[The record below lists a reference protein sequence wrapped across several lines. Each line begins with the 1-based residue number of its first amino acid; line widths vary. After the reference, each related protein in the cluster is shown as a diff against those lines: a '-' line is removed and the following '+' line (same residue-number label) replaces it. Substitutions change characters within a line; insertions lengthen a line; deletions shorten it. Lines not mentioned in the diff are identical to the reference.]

1 MVEVTMPN
9 EEPGAR
15 SEGELGKILEDLTNG
30 VELNQLTQG
39 LMGKDP
45 RRGAEVRNAYWKSIE
60 PFSGVVNRIVT
71 KEQHSHALGQRQNT
85 LGATK
90 DLEDLCERIQ
100 QAAQG
105 IGSNMAL
112 YLSYSDMMARKE
124 AEFQAFARE
133 AEQRFLDELMD
144 GLQEYLDQKR
154 ASLSDRVEKE
164 LSAAERIADATYR
177 PIAHVL
183 SRAVK
188 LKTRTS
194 WNQPFV
200 ERILD
205 AELGPEVL
213 TRDLATIA
221 ETAKNNFESAW
232 QKKMEESAPNLEMLR
247 ALSGSALHSG
257 HDLIGFDLEIST
269 QVFVSGMTAALA
281 GTFAL
286 AAGWH
291 TLAYAMANVFPPAAI
306 MTALLGTVTF
316 VLTGKR
322 ARENRKERVRKAIE
336 QYHALLCFS

>member
-1 MVEVTMPN
+1 
-9 EEPGAR
+9 
-15 SEGELGKILEDLTNG
+15 
-30 VELNQLTQG
+30 
-39 LMGKDP
+39 
-45 RRGAEVRNAYWKSIE
+45 
-60 PFSGVVNRIVT
+60 
-71 KEQHSHALGQRQNT
+71 
-85 LGATK
+85 
-90 DLEDLCERIQ
+90 
-100 QAAQG
+100 
-105 IGSNMAL
+105 
-112 YLSYSDMMARKE
+112 MMARKE

-247 ALSGSALHSG
+247 ALSGSALHGG
-257 HDLIGFDLEIST
+257 HHSIGFDLEIST

-336 QYHALLCFS
+336 QYHAQLMTCLFRMRMPEFGNKALPHALHELSAKCIEGVLSRWEHEISGPLQVVDFRNVTDLFSRYVTKLNRAACLSKELIESMNRKAGLTGG